1 MTTTVM
7 PDTRLA
13 LQKDSASIILVQE
26 TTGYTEITI
35 TIVNATKDIVAT
47 DAYVTKS
54 VRMLLSFFFFQEF
67 PHICTPPQNSK
78 LFLCFFYS
86 KLRKKIGMQK
96 LIIYLSGK
104 NYFSRCFLQVA
115 IDFFQNKV

>member
-13 LQKDSASIILVQE
+13 LQKDLDSIILAQE

-54 VRMLLSFFFFQEF
+54 VRMLLSFFFSGISTHLRPDPKQQ
-67 PHICTPPQNSK
+67 TV
-78 LFLCFFYS
+78 LCFSYS
-86 KLRKKIGMQK
+86 KLRKKNWNAKTYHIFEWKK
-96 LIIYLSGK
+96 L
-104 NYFSRCFLQVA
+104 F
-115 IDFFQNKV
+115 